1 MKNSRVI
8 DVSYVKSENNLVD
21 LFTKGLPWNVI
32 SVMSKNTC
40 VRTI

>member
-32 SVMSKNTC
+32 SVMSKNTG
-40 VRTI
+40 VRNI